1 MKCPQVCKQSQRAS
15 SIPYILSKILQFPS
29 DLTAISDTSDWFIID
44 FIAVSWLLI
53 GELVNYQWVGLI
65 ASISWSNDAFSWSDR
80 TAVTPFFNLNNSA
93 VNLSDAGW
101 LLFIGGNNWW
111 NWFAIGSSPLRVAVC
126 GYFSLCSLFT
136 QRPQWITIE
145 NCVFPIALP
154 LSFIRSFPQATISSA
169 VKTGQEFI
177 WYLRPTFTARALIKI
192 VNLNYEI
199 ISEL

>member
-1 MKCPQVCKQSQRAS
+1 MWWNVPRSVNNPNEPQAFL
-15 SIPYILSKILQFPS
+15 YILSKILQFSS

-136 QRPQWITIE
+136 QRPQQLKIAFSQLL
-145 NCVFPIALP
+145 FPFLSFAHSHRQLSLP
-154 LSFIRSFPQATISSA
+154 LSKRGRNSFDIYAPPS
-169 VKTGQEFI
+169 
-177 WYLRPTFTARALIKI
+177 RPEHWLK
-192 VNLNYEI
+192 
-199 ISEL
+199 S